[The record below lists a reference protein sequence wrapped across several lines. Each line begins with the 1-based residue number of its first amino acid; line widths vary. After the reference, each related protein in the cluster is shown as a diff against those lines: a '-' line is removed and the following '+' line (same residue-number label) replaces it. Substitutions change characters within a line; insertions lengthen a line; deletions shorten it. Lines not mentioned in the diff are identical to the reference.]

1 MVKVICASVLVLILA
16 CSTRAGEMQNGSPEP
31 PPPVPPV
38 VVLEEK
44 KTAEEG
50 DEYGDLMKTLTEAAL
65 SVLDNV
71 LALL

>member
-1 MVKVICASVLVLILA
+1 MVKVIRASVLVLILA

-31 PPPVPPV
+31 PPPPAPV
-38 VVLEEK
+38 VVLEDK
-44 KTAEEG
+44 KTPDEG
-50 DEYGDLMKTLTEAAL
+50 DPSGDLMQTLTEVAL